1 MDESGIIE
9 EEYSTAVAE
18 KNKLSEEMEELRRAV
33 SSKEEERENVDS
45 KLQKVSENLKKVTQ
59 VLCFLE
65 YRDCLM
71 NAY

>member
-9 EEYSTAVAE
+9 EEYSAAVAE
-18 KNKLSEEMEELRRAV
+18 KDKLVEEMEELRRAV

-45 KLQKVSENLKKVTQ
+45 KLLKVSENLKKVTE

-65 YRDCLM
+65 HEIVS
-71 NAY
+71 